1 MSKLIEY
8 HIILQANTSP
18 IHQAPHEYDEYD
30 DYDYC
35 GEDTYVYVYVEKT
48 VTTSDNIIES
58 RDTIEEYPFSHLY
71 NRACPTFVDKYKCAL
86 PMFNKLVS
94 KYEQKTGK
102 VYSFNGVLHG
112 AEQIVS
118 ISREPNPIFK
128 GLPPGIRL

>member
-8 HIILQANTSP
+8 HIILQLARRY
-18 IHQAPHEYDEYD
+18 HHCDPHEYDEYEAYDVD
-30 DYDYC
+30 DSIH
-35 GEDTYVYVYVEKT
+35 VYVERT

-58 RDTIEEYPFSHLY
+58 KDTIEEYHFSYLY
-71 NRACPTFVDKYKCAL
+71 NRACPAFVDKYKCAL

-94 KYEQKTGK
+94 KYKKNRKGK
-102 VYSFNGVLHG
+102 VYPFNEVLHR

-118 ISREPNPIFK
+118 VSREPNPIFK